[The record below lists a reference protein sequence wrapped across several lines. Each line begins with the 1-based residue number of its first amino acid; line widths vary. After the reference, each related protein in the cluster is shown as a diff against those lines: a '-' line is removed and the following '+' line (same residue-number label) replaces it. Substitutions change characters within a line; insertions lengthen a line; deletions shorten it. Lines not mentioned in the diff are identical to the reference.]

1 VTRSG
6 KTYDVLHPEFIWI
19 GKRTAHVGLPIQPD
33 DTEWDRYHEVAILHV
48 TAIEHLSAPTNAT

>member
-1 VTRSG
+1 
-6 KTYDVLHPEFIWI
+6 
-19 GKRTAHVGLPIQPD
+19 VGLPIQPD